1 MKNIG
6 EILRKVGITFL
17 FFVVVILVIIA
28 VKAVCKSVSYTHLT
42 LPTIRLV

>member
-28 VKAVCKSVSYTHLT
+28 VKAVCK
-42 LPTIRLV
+42 

>member
-6 EILRKVGITFL
+6 KILQKVGITFF

-28 VKAVCKSVSYTHLT
+28 VKAATK
-42 LPTIRLV
+42 

>member
-6 EILRKVGITFL
+6 EILRTVGITGL

-28 VKAVCKSVSYTHLT
+28 VKAVCK
-42 LPTIRLV
+42 

>member
-17 FFVVVILVIIA
+17 FFVVVTVFII
-28 VKAVCKSVSYTHLT
+28 VLKAVCK
-42 LPTIRLV
+42 